1 MAEQA
6 AVATAEGG
14 ERSVWVVF
22 SGLLLVMLLAS
33 LDSTIVA
40 TALPTIVGEL
50 GGIGHLS
57 WVVTAYLLAQTVVT
71 PLYGKLGDLYG
82 RKRVLQSAVVIFL
95 VGSALCGLARSLETL
110 IAFRALQGLGGGGL
124 MVSSMAAVGDVIPP
138 RERGR
143 YQGIFG
149 AVFGLSSVAGPLIGG
164 FFTTNLTWRW
174 IFYIN
179 LPLGV
184 VAMLVLAAT
193 LPANPERKK
202 HRIDYGGAA
211 ALAGALS
218 GVILLTDLGGTT
230 FPWTSPPIV
239 GMGVASV
246 VFLALFLWIE
256 GRAAEPV
263 LPLRLFRNRIF
274 TVSSA
279 VGIVVGFAMFGSITF
294 LPLFLQTVKGASP
307 TGSGLQLLPVM
318 GGMLVTSIAS
328 GQLISRWGRYRMFPI
343 VGTAVM
349 SIGLFLLA
357 RMETGTSLVTASLY
371 MLVVGLGLGMVMQVL
386 VLAVQNSVDYEDLG
400 VATSGATLFRSIGG
414 SLGTAVLGAV
424 FSTRLTETLSRVM
437 PSGAHAV
444 SGGGM
449 DPSAI
454 QRMPPAAR
462 HVFLDAFTD
471 SLDYVFLVAAI
482 VAVAS
487 FLLSWLL
494 EERPLR
500 ASVAAGGGAGVG
512 ESFAMPQEDESWP
525 AFSRS
530 LWALMHRQARVR
542 AIEQIAARAGVT
554 LTPAACW
561 MLARYGQHR
570 DTDPFRVG
578 SEFSLEPTRLR
589 QAQVE
594 LRERGMIDGDGPQG
608 ALTAAGGET
617 LGRLRVAGREWL
629 CSLVE
634 GWDPEHHANLAA
646 MLDRV
651 ADEVVEGRG

>member
-1 MAEQA
+1 MMAEQA
-6 AVATAEGG
+6 VRAEGE

-40 TALPTIVGEL
+40 TALPTIVGEM
-50 GGIGHLS
+50 GGVGHLA
-57 WVVTAYLLAQTVVT
+57 WVVTAYLLAQTIVT

-82 RKRVLQSAVVIFL
+82 RKRVLQSAIIIFL
-95 VGSALCGLARSLETL
+95 LGSALCGLARSLEAL

-179 LPLGV
+179 LPLGI
-184 VAMLVLAAT
+184 VALLVLAAT
-193 LPANPERKK
+193 LPANPERKR
-202 HRIDYGGAA
+202 HHIDYGGAA
-211 ALAGALS
+211 TLAGALS

-230 FPWTSPPIV
+230 WPWGSPQIV
-239 GMGVASV
+239 GMGIASV

-256 GRAAEPV
+256 TRAAEPV

-274 TVSSA
+274 SVSSA
-279 VGIVVGFAMFGSITF
+279 VGVVVGFAMFGSITF

-328 GQLISRWGRYRMFPI
+328 GQLISKWGRYRLFPI

-349 SIGLFLLA
+349 SVGLFLLA
-357 RMETGTSLVTASLY
+357 RMAVDTSLVTASFY
-371 MLVVGLGLGMVMQVL
+371 MLIVGAGLGMVMQVL

-424 FSTRLTETLSRVM
+424 FSARLTGTLSKVM

-454 QRMPPAAR
+454 QRLPAPVR
-462 HVFLDAFTD
+462 TVFLGAFTD

-482 VAVAS
+482 VGAVA
-487 FLLSWLL
+487 FLLTWLL

-500 ASVAAGGGAGVG
+500 ASVTAGGGADVG
-512 ESFAMPQEDESWP
+512 ESFAMPQEGESWP

-530 LWALMHRQARVR
+530 LWALMHRQAKVR
-542 AIEQIAARAGVT
+542 AIEQIAASAGVE
-554 LTPAACW
+554 LSPAACW
-561 MLARYGQHR
+561 MLARYGQHQ
-570 DTDPFRVG
+570 DADPFRVG
-578 SEFSLEPTRLR
+578 REFDIDPTRLR
-589 QAQVE
+589 QGTAE
-594 LRERGMIDGDGPQG
+594 LREQGMLDDSS
-608 ALTAAGGET
+608 LTPAGEET
-617 LGRLRVAGREWL
+617 LARLRASAREWL

-634 GWDPEHHANLAA
+634 GWDPEQHASLAA

-651 ADEVVEGRG
+651 AGDVVEGRE